1 MDPVFSLLNRA
12 FRGFFC
18 GGVPLLPKGG
28 GACPAN
34 GAKSTTRQLY
44 GGWTGM
50 TRWKTAQ
57 LLAVAFA
64 AGAAMTGCSSSN
76 NAGGTDST
84 SAMSTTSSTTDSTA
98 TMGGATTGTGVS
110 GGATTG
116 TGTTGTGT
124 TGTGSTTGTSADSA
138 NRTSSGTRR

>member
-1 MDPVFSLLNRA
+1 MDPVFSLLSRA

-18 GGVPLLPKGG
+18 GGGPLLPTGG

-34 GAKSTTRQLY
+34 GAKPTTRQLY

-76 NAGGTDST
+76 NAGCTDST

-98 TMGGATTGTGVS
+98 TMGGATTGTGMR

-124 TGTGSTTGTSADSA
+124 AGSGTGTGTTGTSADSA
-138 NRTSSGTRR
+138 NRT

>member
-1 MDPVFSLLNRA
+1 MPPVFSLVNRA

-18 GGVPLLPKGG
+18 GGVPLLPTGG

-84 SAMSTTSSTTDSTA
+84 SAMSTTTSTTDSTA
-98 TMGGATTGTGVS
+98 MSGGATTGTS
-110 GGATTG
+110 MGGATTG

-124 TGTGSTTGTSADSA
+124 TGTSADSA
-138 NRTSSGTRR
+138 NRTASGTRR